1 MNNDIIFK
9 LYSLPQTVFSFD
21 EISQIFPEITDKR
34 LRDRLH
40 YFVQQ
45 NKLLRLRKGIYAKHE
60 FNKFELA
67 NKIYT
72 PSYVSL
78 ETVLLREGVTFQLYE
93 TIFLMSYLS
102 REVKVQGINIQ
113 YRQIPFS
120 ILTNMNGIS
129 REVGYSIASKERAFL
144 DAVYVYKNYYFDY
157 LDILDWD
164 KIHEMK
170 KIYESKVFEK
180 RVEKYHK
187 IYLEEK

>member
-45 NKLLRLRKGIYAKHE
+45 NKLLRLRQGIYAKHE
-60 FNKFELA
+60 FNKFEIA

-144 DAVYVYKNYYFDY
+144 DAVYVYKNYHFDY

-180 RVEKYHK
+180 RVERYHK